1 MDSPILITDCL
12 QYDFIGSVDR
22 FAGLPNALHIGHDES
37 LRLLGVNPAEGPLAR
52 MIAWAH
58 AQADLKVIHVRDWH
72 EPEDPEQRTHLEQ
85 FGLHCIRD
93 TPGAQFVFPL
103 DAEHPDLHVVNS
115 IGLSNFV
122 TPDLDTL
129 LRANKGCATRVGLM
143 GVWTEAKI
151 TFLAYDLRSR
161 YPDFKIAVCSA
172 LTASSSRENHF
183 LALDQLER
191 VLGVEVISSVG
202 EFIDFLGG
210 RSDDAPL
217 IGFSHKHP
225 QVVAPAHLSL
235 SDADHK
241 LIRYLFRGCRKV
253 DLRVLDGGFSG
264 NLVVGTNS
272 VDMHGHEQVPHVVK
286 IGPQTLIGRERTAFE
301 RIEAVLGN
309 SAPHVADFADLGD
322 RGAIKYRY
330 AAMGG
335 GHSRSFQSLYESG
348 LDDAQ
353 VGYVLNAIF
362 NEQLGRFYR
371 ARKAEYR
378 DLFKYYEFKPQWA
391 ASVASKVTS
400 LLGSDESINK
410 YYAETTDSIS
420 FPGGIKLPH
429 IARFYDQVLPQ
440 LPRTPRSHY
449 FSYVHGDLNGSN
461 IIIDP
466 YNNVWLIDFFHTH
479 RGHVL
484 KDLIKLEND
493 VLFIF
498 SKIHSEAELIQAQLL
513 SEQLIAVQDLAAPLP
528 ELDASILHPALQRA
542 YRTLIILRSFY
553 PDLIQADRDPLQWLI
568 AHIRYAVH
576 TLGFEESNPWQKR
589 WALFS
594 ACKAAEALQQRLART
609 GPLRIDWLPA
619 SVTLNGKLGITFLPG
634 RRDYGRSLDDDIAV
648 LEHENVDAVLCLI
661 SHDEFSRYGVDSLL
675 TNYREHQLDVKHLPI
690 VDGRV
695 PSLEQMNEMITW
707 LTERLNTGKKVL
719 VHCVG
724 GLGRAGTV
732 SACFLRAQGFDGEQ
746 AIATVRAARSLR
758 AIETEVQE
766 QFIKQSEF
774 SIKR

>member
-12 QYDFIGSVDR
+12 QYDFIGSIDR
-22 FAGLPNALHIGHDES
+22 FSKLPNTLHIGHDES

-52 MIAWAH
+52 TIAWAH
-58 AQADLKVIHVRDWH
+58 AQANLKVIHIRDWH
-72 EPEDPEQRTHLEQ
+72 EPEDAEQRTHLEQ

-93 TPGAQFVFPL
+93 TPGAGFVFPL
-103 DAEHPDLHVVNS
+103 EPGHPDLHIVNS
-115 IGLSNFV
+115 IGLSNFI
-122 TPDLDTL
+122 TPDLDKL
-129 LRANKGCATRVGLM
+129 LRENKGRTTRVRLM

-210 RSDDAPL
+210 RSEDAPL

-225 QVVAPAHLSL
+225 QVIAPANLPF
-235 SDADHK
+235 SDVDQK
-241 LIRYLFRGCRKV
+241 LVRYLFRGCRQV
-253 DLRVLDGGFSG
+253 ELRLLDGGFSG

-286 IGPQTLIGRERTAFE
+286 IGPQALIGQERTAFE

-309 SAPHVADFADLGD
+309 SAPHIADFADLED

-330 AAMGG
+330 AAMGSG
-335 GHSRSFQSLYESG
+335 NSRSFQSLYESG
-348 LDDAQ
+348 LTDTQ
-353 VGYVLNAIF
+353 VDHILNAIF

-371 ARKAEYR
+371 ARKAESC
-378 DLFKYYEFKPQWA
+378 DLFQYYEFEPKWA
-391 ASVASKVTS
+391 ASVANKVAQVLNTA
-400 LLGSDESINK
+400 NNP
-410 YYAETTDSIS
+410 DSPRNEDASFIS
-420 FPGGIKLPH
+420 FPGNIRLPH
-429 IARFYDQVLPQ
+429 IARFYDQVLPE
-440 LPRTPRSHY
+440 LPRTYRSHY

-466 YNNVWLIDFFHTH
+466 SHNVWLIDFFHTH

-493 VLFIF
+493 LLFIF
-498 SKIHSEAELIQAQLL
+498 TKIHNEADLIQAQKF
-513 SEQLIAVQDLAAPLP
+513 SEQLIAVQDLAIPLP
-528 ELDASILHPALQRA
+528 ELDATIDHVELQRA
-542 YRTLIILRSFY
+542 HRTLKILRRFY
-553 PDLIQADRDPLQWLI
+553 PELIQADRDPVQWLI

-594 ACKAAEALQQRLART
+594 ACKAAEALQRRLART
-609 GPLRIDWLPA
+609 GPLRIDWLPD
-619 SVTLNGKLGITFLPG
+619 SVTLKGHLGITFLPG
-634 RRDYGRSLDDDIAV
+634 RRDYGRSLVEDIKI
-648 LEHENVDAVLCLI
+648 LQREKVDAVLCLI
-661 SHDEFSRYGVDSLL
+661 SHDEFERYGVESLL
-675 TNYREHQLDVKHLPI
+675 ISYREHHLDVKHSPI

-695 PSLEQMNEMITW
+695 PSSEQMKEMIIW
-707 LTERLNTGKKVL
+707 LTDHLNAGKKVM

-732 SACFLRAQGFDGEQ
+732 SACFLRAQGFDGER
-746 AIATVRAARSLR
+746 AISSVRAVRSLR
-758 AIETEVQE
+758 AIETEMQE
-766 QFIKQSEF
+766 HFIKNFE
-774 SIKR
+774 I

>member
-1 MDSPILITDCL
+1 MDSSILITDCL
-12 QYDFIGSVDR
+12 QYDFIGSIDR

-37 LRLLGVNPAEGPLAR
+37 LRLLGNNPAEGPLAR

-58 AQADLKVIHVRDWH
+58 SQTDLKVIHVRDWH
-72 EPEDPEQRTHLEQ
+72 DPEDPAQRTHLEQ
-85 FGLHCIRD
+85 FGLHCVLD
-93 TPGAQFVFPL
+93 TPGAQFVFPM
-103 DAEHPDLHVVNS
+103 DARHPDLHVVNS

-122 TPDLDTL
+122 TPDLDIL
-129 LRANKGCATRVGLM
+129 LRGNKSRPTRVGLM

-151 TFLAYDLRSR
+151 TFLAYELRSR

-210 RSDDAPL
+210 RFDDAPL

-225 QVVAPAHLSL
+225 EVVAPAGVSL
-235 SDADHK
+235 SDADHN
-241 LIRYLFRGCRKV
+241 LVRYLFRGCRQV

-264 NLVVGTNS
+264 NMVVSTHS
-272 VDMHGHEQVPHVVK
+272 IDMYGHEQVPHVVK
-286 IGPQTLIGRERTAFE
+286 IGPQKLIGRERTAFE

-348 LDDAQ
+348 LDEVQ
-353 VGYVLNAIF
+353 VNHIFNAIF
-362 NEQLGRFYR
+362 NKQLGRFYR
-371 ARKAEYR
+371 ASKAEYR

-391 ASVASKVTS
+391 ESVASKVAA
-400 LLGSDESINK
+400 LLNHSDINPEYQDK
-410 YYAETTDSIS
+410 NTDFIV
-420 FPGGIKLPH
+420 FPGGIELPH
-429 IARFYDQVLPQ
+429 IARFYDRVLPQ
-440 LPRTPRSHY
+440 LPIIPRSHY

-466 YNNVWLIDFFHTH
+466 HNNVWLIDFFHTH

-498 SKIHSEAELIQAQLL
+498 TKIHSEADLIQAQKL
-513 SEQLIAVQDLAAPLP
+513 SEQLMAVQDLAVPLP
-528 ELDASILHPALQRA
+528 PLDPDIHLPELQRA
-542 YRTLIILRSFY
+542 YRTLQTLRGFY
-553 PDLIQADRDPLQWLI
+553 PDLIHADRDPMQWLI
-568 AHIRYAVH
+568 AHVRYAVH
-576 TLGFEESNPWQKR
+576 TLSFEESNPWQKR

-594 ACKAAEALQQRLART
+594 ACKAAEALHHRLVRS
-609 GPLRIDWLPA
+609 GPLRIDWLPD

-634 RRDYGRSLDDDIAV
+634 RRDYGRSLNDDIATI
-648 LEHENVDAVLCLI
+648 EREAVDAVVCLI
-661 SHDEFSRYGVDSLL
+661 SHDEFARYGVESLL
-675 TNYREHQLDVKHLPI
+675 VSYREHQLDVKHLPI

-695 PSLEQMNEMITW
+695 PSIEQMNELIAW
-707 LTERLNTGKKVL
+707 LTERLSAGKKVL

-732 SACFLRAQGFDGEQ
+732 CACFLRAQGADGES

-766 QFIKQSEF
+766 RFIKNSEF
-774 SIKR
+774 K

>member
-1 MDSPILITDCL
+1 MDSQILITDCL
-12 QYDFIGSVDR
+12 QYDFIGSIDR

-37 LRLLGVNPAEGPLAR
+37 LRLLGVNPDEGPLAR

-58 AQADLKVIHVRDWH
+58 SQANLKVIHVRDWH

-85 FGLHCIRD
+85 FGLHCVRD
-93 TPGAQFVFPL
+93 TPGAGFVFPL
-103 DAEHPDLHVVNS
+103 NTEHPDLHVVNS

-122 TPDLDTL
+122 TPDLDAL
-129 LRANKGCATRVGLM
+129 LRANKNCSTRIGLM

-225 QVVAPAHLSL
+225 RVIAPAGASL
-235 SDADHK
+235 SDADQK
-241 LIRYLFRGCRKV
+241 LIRYLFRGCRQV
-253 DLRVLDGGFSG
+253 GLRVLDGGFSG

-272 VDMHGHEQVPHVVK
+272 VDIHGHEQVPHVVK

-330 AAMGG
+330 AAMGSG
-335 GHSRSFQSLYESG
+335 QSRSFQSLYESG
-348 LDDAQ
+348 LDDVQ
-353 VGYVLNAIF
+353 VDYILNAIF

-391 ASVASKVTS
+391 ASVASKVTA
-400 LLGSDESINK
+400 LLVSDESMNK
-410 YYAETTDSIS
+410 LYAETADSIS
-420 FPGGIKLPH
+420 FPGGITLPH

-498 SKIHSEAELIQAQLL
+498 SKIHNEAELIQAQLL

-528 ELDASILHPALQRA
+528 ELDASILYPALQRA
-542 YRTLIILRSFY
+542 YRTMKTLRSFY
-553 PDLIQADRDPLQWLI
+553 SDLIQADRDPSQWLI

-594 ACKAAEALQQRLART
+594 ACKAAETLQRRLART
-609 GPLRIDWLPA
+609 GPLRIDWLPEN
-619 SVTLNGKLGITFLPG
+619 VTLKGKLGITFLPG
-634 RRDYGRSLDDDIAV
+634 RRDYGRSLDEDIGV
-648 LEHENVDAVLCLI
+648 LEREKVDAVLCLI
-661 SHDEFSRYGVDSLL
+661 SHDEFARYGVELL
-675 TNYREHQLDVKHLPI
+675 LASYREHKLDVKHLPI
-690 VDGRV
+690 IDGRV
-695 PSLEQMNEMITW
+695 PSIEQMKEMIDW
-707 LTERLNTGKKVL
+707 LTERLDAGQKVL

-732 SACFLRAQGFDGEQ
+732 SACFLRAQGFDSEH
-746 AIATVRAARSLR
+746 AIAIVRAARSLR

-766 QFIKQSEF
+766 HFIKNSEF
-774 SIKR
+774 Q